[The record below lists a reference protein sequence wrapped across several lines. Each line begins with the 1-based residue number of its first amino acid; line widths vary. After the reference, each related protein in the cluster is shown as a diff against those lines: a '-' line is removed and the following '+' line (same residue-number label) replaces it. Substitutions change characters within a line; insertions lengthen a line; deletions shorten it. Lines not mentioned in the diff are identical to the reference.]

1 MDGQI
6 LFQTL
11 LQTKSANVQIQFNG
25 SDDETN
31 SSQRRSE
38 INIVTSKGVNEVGSS
53 LLKINNIAVYHI
65 KEEVVV
71 AIVSLWNLFVH
82 KVRALV
88 TCPGEG
94 AEGGDGGG
102 DHDAQADL
110 VYLSNRTYNR

>member
-1 MDGQI
+1 M
-6 LFQTL
+6 
-11 LQTKSANVQIQFNG
+11 
-25 SDDETN
+25 
-31 SSQRRSE
+31 
-38 INIVTSKGVNEVGSS
+38 
-53 LLKINNIAVYHI
+53 
-65 KEEVVV
+65 V

-110 VYLSNRTYNR
+110 VYLSNRTYDR